1 MAAMTTMT
9 EPAEA
14 AAPAQESHA
23 EGHSHA
29 VPLRILAAV
38 WGTLMI
44 LTWVT
49 VSATGLDLGNLS
61 IVIALGIAVVKSAYV
76 ALYFMHLRYD
86 RPFNAIVFVTAL
98 TFVALFIGLALLDT
112 KEYHPDLMPGYAPA
126 IEESRSAATH

>member
-1 MAAMTTMT
+1 MTTAT
-9 EPAEA
+9 ETPAAKNRPTPE
-14 AAPAQESHA
+14 E

-29 VPLRILAAV
+29 VPLRVLAAV

-49 VSATGLDLGNLS
+49 VSATKIDAGGFN

-86 RPFNAIVFVTAL
+86 RPFNAVILISAL
-98 TFVALFIGLALLDT
+98 AFVALFIGLALLDT
-112 KEYHPDLMPGYAPA
+112 KEYQSDLIPGYAPG
-126 IEESRSAATH
+126 IEASQSSASH